1 LELCSRNNLHISAS
15 LASVVLYWLCWVRFL
30 KASSLLMS
38 NLYSVTS
45 ITHVPVPLWPLTGC
59 IGQIFRKEERSQISS
74 IDLLASPQV
83 TTRVAA
89 ASKRRGN
96 DPRQIGSGC
105 CRTEKIWKG
114 LAASLT
120 PKKISCWFAA
130 PREALFRRASIPMK
144 ARSPRHGASQRTR
157 RALAAML
164 CYCLFITI
172 SKRETSMKDHINAWE
187 VYLHSKR
194 TSTNGNWTRP
204 MLLSSRPR
212 QWRVGPYTM
221 RATLQERRLLLRGR
235 PP

>member
-1 LELCSRNNLHISAS
+1 MASGRGGSNPFQVREESRRSETI
-15 LASVVLYWLCWVRFL
+15 YFL
-30 KASSLLMS
+30 F
-38 NLYSVTS
+38 YRRYYC
-45 ITHVPVPLWPLTGC
+45 LTT
-59 IGQIFRKEERSQISS
+59 
-74 IDLLASPQV
+74 

-105 CRTEKIWKG
+105 CRTEKICKG

-130 PREALFRRASIPMK
+130 PREALFRRGSIPMK

-164 CYCLFITI
+164 CYSLLITI
-172 SKRETSMKDHINAWE
+172 SKRETSMKDHINVWE

-194 TSTNGNWTRP
+194 TSTNRN
-204 MLLSSRPR
+204 
-212 QWRVGPYTM
+212 
-221 RATLQERRLLLRGR
+221 
-235 PP
+235 

>member
-1 LELCSRNNLHISAS
+1 MPANTGANKFAGAQRAREGGANGGSRPAAKAAPIPFKSGKNLDGAKLFISFF
-15 LASVVLYWLCWVRFL
+15 YRRYYC
-30 KASSLLMS
+30 
-38 NLYSVTS
+38 
-45 ITHVPVPLWPLTGC
+45 LTT
-59 IGQIFRKEERSQISS
+59 
-74 IDLLASPQV
+74 

-105 CRTEKIWKG
+105 CRTEKICKG

-164 CYCLFITI
+164 CYYCLLITI
-172 SKRETSMKDHINAWE
+172 GKRETSMKDHINVWE

-194 TSTNGNWTRP
+194 TSTNRN
-204 MLLSSRPR
+204 
-212 QWRVGPYTM
+212 
-221 RATLQERRLLLRGR
+221 
-235 PP
+235 